1 MSQEYTSNSDV
12 QDRQVFKKT
21 KATTE
26 TITWTVTA
34 GLKVPGEGKFAAEL
48 PRLADGTVMVKPEL
62 NLGVSRDTDMGSGH
76 NTAKTEVCTSYLG
89 YAPCKL

>member
-1 MSQEYTSNSDV
+1 M
-12 QDRQVFKKT
+12 FKKT

-34 GLKVPGEGKFAAEL
+34 GLKVPGEGKLAAEL

-76 NTAKTEVCTSYLG
+76 NHQYPTKKSSDYLFKCCQG
-89 YAPCKL
+89 GI